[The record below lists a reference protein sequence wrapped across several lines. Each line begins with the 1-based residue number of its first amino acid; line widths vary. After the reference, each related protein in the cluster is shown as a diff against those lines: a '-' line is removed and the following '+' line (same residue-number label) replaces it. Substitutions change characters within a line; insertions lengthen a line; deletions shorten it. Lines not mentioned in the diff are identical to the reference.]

1 MRYPRCSGILLHPT
15 SLPGRYGI
23 GDLGPEAY
31 RFLDLLQDTRQ
42 SIWQVLPLGPTGYG
56 DSPYQC
62 FSAFAGTPLLISPD
76 LLVEQGHL
84 TPADVSTVPDWPA
97 DQVDYGA
104 VIKYKAGLLRRAF
117 ENYRREAGRVEQA
130 DFSAFC
136 ARKRSWLDDYALFM
150 SLKDAH
156 QGAVWTS
163 WEPELVTRQ
172 ALAVVERVQALAN
185 DIEYHKYLQYQ
196 FFKQWS
202 ALKGYA
208 GQLGIRIVGDIPIF
222 VAHDSADVWADP
234 HLFHLDE
241 GGKPTVVAGVPPD
254 YFSETGQLWGNP
266 LYRWDRMAEAGFV
279 WWIERFRSLLELVDI
294 ARLDHF
300 RGFEAYWEVPAT
312 EKTAVRG
319 QWVKAPGA
327 ALFEAVEKALGRLP
341 IWAEDLGVI
350 TPGVVELRERFGFPG
365 MRIFQFGFAS
375 DAADPFL
382 PHNYVSHCV
391 AYTGSHDNDTTRG
404 WFNTCTPE
412 EREAVLTYFGADGS
426 DISWDFIRWLLASV
440 ADTAVMPLQEVL
452 SLGTE
457 ARMNYPSRLGGNWSW
472 RFRVD
477 AVTPEA
483 QKRLRVLTEAY
494 GRAPKPRS
502 AV

>member
-1 MRYPRCSGILLHPT
+1 MKYPRCSGILLHPT
-15 SLPGRYGI
+15 SLPSRYGI

-31 RFLDLLQDTRQ
+31 RFLDLLHDMRQ
-42 SIWQVLPLGPTGYG
+42 GIWQVLPLGPTGYG

-84 TPADVSTVPDWPA
+84 TPADVSAVPDLPA

-104 VIKYKAGLLRRAF
+104 VIEYKTALLRRAF
-117 ENYRREAGRVEQA
+117 KSFCGGGGLEQA
-130 DFSAFC
+130 DFAAFC
-136 ARKRSWLDDYALFM
+136 AAKRSWLDDYAFFM

-156 QGAVWTS
+156 QGNAWTS

-172 ALAVVERVQALAN
+172 PQAMDARRQALA
-185 DIEYHKYLQYQ
+185 DELQYHKYLQFQ
-196 FFKQWS
+196 FFKQWL

-208 GQLGIRIVGDIPIF
+208 RQSGIRIVGDIPIF
-222 VAHDSADVWADP
+222 VAHDSADVWANP

-241 GGKPTVVAGVPPD
+241 DGRPTVVAGVPPD

-266 LYRWDRMAEAGFV
+266 LYRWDRMAETGFA
-279 WWIERFRSLLELVDI
+279 WWIERLRSLLELVDI

-319 QWVKAPGA
+319 QWVKAPGQ
-327 ALFEAVEKALGRLP
+327 ALFEAVEKALGSLP

-350 TPGVVELRERFGFPG
+350 TPGVVELRDRFGFPG

-375 DAADPFL
+375 DAEDPFL
-382 PHNYVSHCV
+382 PHNYIRHCV

-404 WFNTCTPE
+404 WFDTCTPQ
-412 EREAVLTYFGADGS
+412 ERESVLTYFGTDGS
-426 DISWDFIRWLLASV
+426 DISWDFVRWLLASV
-440 ADTAVMPLQEVL
+440 ADTAIIPLQEIL

-472 RFRVD
+472 RFRAD
-477 AVTPEA
+477 AATPEIR
-483 QKRLRVLTEAY
+483 KRLRALTEAY
-494 GRAPKPRS
+494 NRAPKRQI
-502 AV
+502 AA